1 MIEANQQ
8 HSKTQREKMRQE
20 ELNQKVAEPLKI
32 AEKQV
37 KELLKQKEAH
47 TEIKDALEECQEK
60 VKECNSGIGD
70 MEWEYEV
77 K

>member
-1 MIEANQQ
+1 
-8 HSKTQREKMRQE
+8 MRQE

-60 VKECNSGIGD
+60 VKEC
-70 MEWEYEV
+70 
-77 K
+77 